1 MSDINRSAAEQ
12 ILSALECVSE
22 IATGG
27 GRISIRAH
35 FDKATAK
42 ALRDFADGYSR
53 GTNATAF
60 LILLIR
66 TRRCEMQ
73 DTWDMYDPA
82 LNGDDILDEDAL
94 KLCAEILADAALG

>member
-1 MSDINRSAAEQ
+1 M
-12 ILSALECVSE
+12 SALEYVSE

-27 GRISIRAH
+27 DRISTRAH

-42 ALRDFADGYSR
+42 AFRDFANGYSR
-53 GTNATAF
+53 GTNAAAF

-73 DTWDMYDPA
+73 DTWDLYDPA
-82 LNGDDILDEDAL
+82 LNDGEILDEDAL
-94 KLCAEILADAALG
+94 KLCTEILADAALG